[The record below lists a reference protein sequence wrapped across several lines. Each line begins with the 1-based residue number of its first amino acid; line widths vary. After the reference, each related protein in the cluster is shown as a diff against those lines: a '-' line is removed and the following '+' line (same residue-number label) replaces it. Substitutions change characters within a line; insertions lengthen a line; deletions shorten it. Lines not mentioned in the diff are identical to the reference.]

1 MPPEI
6 EAQNE
11 EEQDDTMKIGR
22 RNSSKDQGMIQTM
35 HDHAVSLGAT
45 CGSNE
50 MKTAPA
56 PVLDMLPIQQLPDG
70 RVVKAMSL
78 SEQVD
83 AVRQAAYH
91 IRDEKA
97 RELREEKRKAE
108 GLDGDEYVSV
118 PWELLPECVDVYP
131 SYIIVKEGLSHYK
144 VDYSIGET
152 GIIFASRDAWQK
164 VEGAWIAK
172 SLPEHFYGRPSMMVK
187 SLSEEGRIGGYLVLW
202 GDTTRRDVYGEYFSK
217 NTAEI
222 DTIFNAIGKLPALY
236 QHAMDGSVK
245 SSVVGVIDT
254 LRKDDI
260 GVWMEVQLDL
270 ANQYAGAIQN
280 LARQGVLGTSS
291 GTLPGARKV
300 SPTGEILRWPIIEGS
315 LTPTPAEPR
324 MRTERPVA
332 EIKAIYDQVGLS
344 LPETVETDASTG
356 DEESRE
362 LTDDQKR
369 ELERLRLLE
378 LSIEMELEQ

>member
-1 MPPEI
+1 MPPEEL
-6 EAQNE
+6 EAQI
-11 EEQDDTMKIGR
+11 DDETMKVGR
-22 RNSSKDQGMIQTM
+22 RNSAKDQGMIQTM
-35 HDHAVSLGAT
+35 HDHAVSLGAS
-45 CGSNE
+45 CGADERKS
-50 MKTAPA
+50 APEIEI
-56 PVLDMLPIQQLPDG
+56 DQSPIRQLPDG

-91 IRDEKA
+91 IRDEYAKK
-97 RELREEKRKAE
+97 LREEKRKAE
-108 GLDGDEYVSV
+108 GLDDDEYVQI

-144 VDYSIGET
+144 VDYSIGES
-152 GIIFASRDAWQK
+152 GITFATRDMWQK

-172 SLPEHFYGRPSMMVK
+172 SLPEHFYGRPSSMMK
-187 SLSEEGRIGGYLVLW
+187 SLSDEGRIGGYLVLW
-202 GDTTRRDVYGEYFSK
+202 GDEKRRDVYREYFSK
-217 NTAEI
+217 RTEETDA
-222 DTIFNAIGKLPALY
+222 IFKAIGKLPALY
-236 QHAMDGSVK
+236 QHAMDGAVK

-254 LRKDDI
+254 LKRDDI
-260 GVWMEVQLDL
+260 GIWMEVQLDL
-270 ANQYAGAIQN
+270 ANQYAGAIQT
-280 LARQGVLGTSS
+280 LTRQGVLGASS
-291 GTLPGARKV
+291 GTLPGARNV
-300 SPTGEILRWPIIEGS
+300 SPAGEILRWPIVEGS

-324 MRTERPVA
+324 MRTERPMS

-344 LPETVETDASTG
+344 LPETVETEASTG

-378 LSIEMELEQ
+378 LSIEFMELEQ